1 MYIFGLKM
9 TPPLEP
15 FWNLIRFVILWW
27 SEWYCGDQSD
37 IALVRVIL
45 WWSFT
50 DLLRKWWFFVTD
62 RQDKQTLRHNIFKSS
77 SPLSHCSEAQVD
89 TLQYN
94 LSIGRLD
101 LPSTT
106 LPPCNQWRR
115 GGFSFMRIGLR
126 RKMKALQIDIKVLPP
141 NSRPVWGWLSWK
153 YESFSCYDSITVPFA
168 HYCRIKLSN
177 L

>member
-1 MYIFGLKM
+1 M
-9 TPPLEP
+9 
-15 FWNLIRFVILWW
+15 IRVILRR
-27 SEWYCGDQSD
+27 SEWYCDDHSQTCWGSD
-37 IALVRVIL
+37 DFSLL
-45 WWSFT
+45 T
-50 DLLRKWWFFVTD
+50 DKTN
-62 RQDKQTLRHNIFKSS
+62 RHFIIIYLSS

-106 LPPCNQWRR
+106 LAPCNQWRR
-115 GGFSFMRIGLR
+115 GGFSFMRLGLR
-126 RKMKALQIDIKVLPP
+126 RKMKALQIDIKVFPP
-141 NSRPVWGWLSWK
+141 NSRLVWGWVSWK

>member
-1 MYIFGLKM
+1 MVS
-9 TPPLEP
+9 
-15 FWNLIRFVILWW
+15 VILWW
-27 SEWYCGDQSD
+27 PEWYCDYHSD
-37 IALVRVIL
+37 NVMVKVIL
-45 WWSFT
+45 PWSFT
-50 DLLRKWWFFVTD
+50 DLLRKWWLFVTEK
-62 RQDKQTLRHNIFKSS
+62 QYKQTLHHNIYKSS
-77 SPLSHCSEAQVD
+77 SSLSHCSEAQVD

-115 GGFSFMRIGLR
+115 GEFSFMRLDLR
-126 RKMKALQIDIKVLPP
+126 RKMKALQIDIKVFPP

-168 HYCRIKLSN
+168 HYCHIKLSN